1 MVALEN
7 NRTWDIVTLPQ
18 GKKIIGCKW
27 VFSIKHKTDGF
38 IEWYEARL
46 VAKGYTHTYR
56 IDYQKTFS
64 LVAKRNT
71 IRVLLSLVGNLDWSL
86 HQFDV
91 KNAFL
96 YWDLEEEVYMDIPS
110 GYVSPTLRTVC
121 KLQWVLYGLK
131 QSPRVWFG
139 CFSMAMSK
147 YGFQQNNS
155 DYTIFLKKTRRKGNY
170 FNNLCKW
177 YDHYKR

>member
-1 MVALEN
+1 
-7 NRTWDIVTLPQ
+7 
-18 GKKIIGCKW
+18 

-110 GYVSPTLRTVC
+110 GYVSPALRTVC

-131 QSPRVWFG
+131 QSPCVWFG